1 MAVNDCL
8 SVAISTKK
16 LYTSLIMKTSNK
28 FTLFRMISAPILF
41 VMYFLPIWLTH
52 LLPHIFPENSLVWKI
67 SWVLVVILLIISELT
82 DYWDGAYA
90 RKYGEVSDFGK
101 MFDPFADV
109 FLHLSMFTCFVFD
122 KFMPTLAYILIFYR
136 EFAQNF
142 LRMIAAKNGIAIA
155 ARKGGKVK
163 TVFYV
168 ISCFVALA
176 LEGFRRFELEA
187 LTGFYIDSIIYVS
200 YGFFAIC
207 VILAY
212 VSFIDYLRIF
222 GSNFKDTL

>member
-1 MAVNDCL
+1 
-8 SVAISTKK
+8 
-16 LYTSLIMKTSNK
+16 MKTSNK

-41 VMYFLPIWLTH
+41 VIYFFPIWLKNAFHTDSP
-52 LLPHIFPENSLVWKI
+52 LAWKI
-67 SWVLVVILLIISELT
+67 SWALVVVLLIFSELT

-90 RKYGEVSDFGK
+90 RKHGEVSDFGK

-176 LEGFRRFELEA
+176 LEGFRRFGLEE
-187 LTGFYIDSIIYVS
+187 LTGFPRCENPQLVNALL
-200 YGFFAIC
+200 GFLSHSRKQSRAIP
-207 VILAY
+207 IF
-212 VSFIDYLRIF
+212 SFIFSATFFLL
-222 GSNFKDTL
+222 ST